1 MNTASIKTALLC
13 LLPAMLLSGC
23 VDEHPACFGHETLY
37 RVPDTYTSKLP
48 YFNEHATDTISFTD
62 RNNDT
67 VSICMQSIDTSWTTD
82 ASSYGNPD
90 CPDTKRSQVL
100 LATYRLLKGNVRFN
114 VQLEQKG
121 LMTIRFNDLSFSR
134 YIHNLGDPSTSDYMA
149 SKTVNGKVYQ
159 HIHYF
164 KSNDWA
170 GSAYASLSPEY
181 GLIEI
186 EQAGGG
192 SFFSLLTAK

>member
-1 MNTASIKTALLC
+1 MNTPFIKTALLC
-13 LLPAMLLSGC
+13 LLPAVLLSGC
-23 VDEHPACFGHETLY
+23 VDEHPTCFGNQSLY

-67 VSICMQSIDTSWTTD
+67 VSICLQSIDTSWTTD
-82 ASSYGNPD
+82 ALYGNPD
-90 CPDTKRSQVL
+90 CPDTEKSQVL
-100 LATYRLLKGNVRFN
+100 QATYRLIKGNVKFN

-134 YIHNLGDPSTSDYMA
+134 YIHDLGNPAASDYKE
-149 SKTVNGKVYQ
+149 SKTVNGKVYEN
-159 HIHYF
+159 IHYI

-192 SFFSLLTAK
+192 SFFSLLAAK